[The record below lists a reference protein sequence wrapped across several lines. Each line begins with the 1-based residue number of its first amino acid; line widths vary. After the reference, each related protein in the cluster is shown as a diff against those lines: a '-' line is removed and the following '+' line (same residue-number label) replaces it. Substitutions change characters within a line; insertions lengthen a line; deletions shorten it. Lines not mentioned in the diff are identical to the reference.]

1 MKFITKEEND
11 LSDGINENNIHEN
24 EEIMSAD
31 EKEVTTDEVLE
42 ETGTSDD
49 IIEQNEEELPNETP
63 TDAETKN
70 NTEHTYRR
78 NILSRIIYRILEYI
92 EFLKN
97 TEPKKRMKIITS
109 VSVCVLV
116 VLLVLTD
123 FIPILPNAYNRFYVG
138 NSYVIGETQGGL
150 YDKLGKDIIYV
161 GNGAVMSFAPDMTCN
176 FKHEISPSSPRLETS
191 GKNAVVYYKNSNE
204 AVIIT
209 ENENINDIKL
219 TEKITGAAISKKGY
233 YGFVTEEPGYK
244 SCVNIFKPGGAS
256 LYKWHTNNPVIDI
269 SVSENGRNMAA
280 ASYTIE
286 NNQMAGKLIFFD
298 MKESEP
304 VKEIVTAGNVISEL
318 RYISD
323 DVVIA
328 FGDLY
333 TAAYTSKGVMKWR
346 IDYAGRTLKTYDISP
361 KGELAFVFDRYSSEL
376 SESTVE
382 LYSTS
387 GRLMGKYESKDNI
400 KYVSANNDCFLLSLD
415 GQTVLLDDD
424 ADVMKKRKTEKD
436 YRKAVLYYNYNFGFS
451 VSDSVAE
458 IISVNH

>member
-1 MKFITKEEND
+1 M
-11 LSDGINENNIHEN
+11 SDGINENNNQEN
-24 EEIMSAD
+24 DEIMSTQD
-31 EKEVTTDEVLE
+31 T
-42 ETGTSDD
+42 DD
-49 IIEQNEEELPNETP
+49 INEEVIQETEADDAIEQNDPEIQSENQTQDVTDTETIS
-63 TDAETKN
+63 DN
-70 NTEHTYRR
+70 NPPHRH
-78 NILSRIIYRILEYI
+78 NIFLRIIYRILRYI
-92 EFLKN
+92 ETLKN
-97 TEPKKRMKIITS
+97 TEPKKRLRIITS
-109 VSVCVLV
+109 FGVCVLV
-116 VLLVLTD
+116 VLLILTD

-138 NSYVIGETQGGL
+138 NSYVIGETQGGV
-150 YDKLGKDIIYV
+150 YDKIGKNIIYV
-161 GNGAVMSFAPDMTCN
+161 GNGAIMSFAPDMTCN

-191 GKNAVVYYKNSNE
+191 GKNAVVYFKNSNK

-209 ENENINDIKL
+209 ANENINDIEL
-219 TEKITGAAISKKGY
+219 TETITGAAISKNGY

-269 SVSENGRNMAA
+269 SISENGRSMAA

-304 VKEIVTAGNVISEL
+304 VKEIVTSSNVISEL
-318 RYISD
+318 CYIND

-361 KGELAFVFDRYSSEL
+361 TGELAFVFDRYSSEL

-387 GRLMGKYESKDNI
+387 GRLMGKYESKDNV
-400 KYVSANNDCFLLSLD
+400 KYVSANNNCFLLSLD

-424 ADVMKKRKTEKD
+424 ADVMKKRMTEKD
-436 YRKAVLYYNYNFGFS
+436 FRKAVLYYNYNFGFS

-458 IISVNH
+458 TISVNH